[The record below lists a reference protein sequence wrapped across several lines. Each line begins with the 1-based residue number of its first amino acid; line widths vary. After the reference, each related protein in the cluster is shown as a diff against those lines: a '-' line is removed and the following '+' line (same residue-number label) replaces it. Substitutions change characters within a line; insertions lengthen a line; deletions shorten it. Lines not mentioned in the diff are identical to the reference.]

1 MDVHLSSPHQTV
13 LLARHLAGMLGSG
26 DCLALQGEMGA
37 GKSTFARALIRHLAG
52 DEALEVPSPTFALV
66 QPYDMKAGTVFHYDL
81 WRLSGPDELYEL
93 SWDDACE
100 SIMLVE
106 WPERA
111 EELMPEGAL
120 YVMFV
125 HGRGAEERIVTLH
138 GWPEERL
145 KALSAALVEGLT
157 P

>member
-1 MDVHLSSPHQTV
+1 MDVHLSSQQQTV
-13 LLARHLAGMLGSG
+13 LLARHLADMVRQG

-37 GKSTFARALIRHLAG
+37 GKSTFARALIRHMAG

-66 QPYDMKAGTVFHYDL
+66 QPYETKAGTVFHYDL

-106 WPERA
+106 WPDRA
-111 EELMPEGAL
+111 EDMLPAGAL
-120 YVMFV
+120 HLTFAQ
-125 HGRGAEERIVTLH
+125 GTGEEARIVTLH

-145 KALSAALVEGLT
+145 KALSSFSEGRRG
-157 P
+157 